1 MPLTPIG
8 YNTINCSDWPI
19 ESGSYIQNITMVFNA
34 NGIKYFKATNE
45 KGVSFDKGD
54 SDKKVGDESY
64 SLDFT

>member
-1 MPLTPIG
+1 ML
-8 YNTINCSDWPI
+8 
-19 ESGSYIQNITMVFNA
+19 FNA

-54 SDKKVGDESY
+54 SDKKAGDESY